1 MKECV
6 MEFPVCNVA
15 VVGGVLS
22 SDPLS
27 RELPSGDTVVS
38 YEVTVRADGLATSSV
53 PVAWFDPPAKSP
65 ALVEGD
71 AVVVIGRI
79 NRRFFRAGGQTV
91 SRTELVATE
100 VVPAR
105 RRAAVARAVA
115 RAVDEVAAAEADA
128 VGARHG

>member
-22 SDPLS
+22 SDPFP

-38 YEVTVRADGLATSSV
+38 YEVTVRGDGVPTSTV
-53 PVAWFDPPAKSP
+53 PVAWFGPLAKAP
-65 ALVEGD
+65 ALAQGD
-71 AVVVIGRI
+71 AVVVTGHVH
-79 NRRFFRAGGQTV
+79 RRFFRAGGQTV
-91 SRTELVATE
+91 SRTELVATD

-105 RRAAVARAVA
+105 RRAAAAKAVA
-115 RAVDEVAAAEADA
+115 RAVDQVHAAEA
-128 VGARHG
+128 VTTGSRRG